1 MCIHPS
7 FEESRISNF
16 FGKASKKNEWNVITR
31 LFRKERSSKL
41 SFDFTTPKKKKT
53 DIQTKKKTLRFG
65 NIEHFQEARGSTTLF
80 RLFRKKRSLDETLSE
95 RKSRAGQKRRCR
107 STRGSP
113 FSSSLSPLSSGK
125 YFLFLLCTGPSR
137 ERERVPVKEGG
148 KGGGK
153 GGGSGEGGPR
163 SWADAQNSAAVPFVP
178 AMPRLFPFCHG

>member
-16 FGKASKKNEWNVITR
+16 FGKASEKNERNVITR

-113 FSSSLSPLSSGK
+113 FSLSLPSLVGK
-125 YFLFLLCTGPSR
+125 IFSVFTVHRSLA
-137 ERERVPVKEGG
+137 RERVPVKEGG

-153 GGGSGEGGPR
+153 GGGSREGGPR